1 MKNVKDNS
9 IVTRRRVV
17 SIDPS
22 SKSYQRM
29 ARRLALNTLRA
40 TVKAVCRLGDVK
52 DIRECSY
59 LLAGVLARVQS
70 AGGGK

>member
-1 MKNVKDNS
+1 MKNSDNP
-9 IVTRRRVV
+9 IITRRRAV

-22 SKSYQRM
+22 SKSFQRM

-59 LLAGVLARVQS
+59 LVGAVLTRLQAK
-70 AGGGK
+70 GGGK

>member
-1 MKNVKDNS
+1 MKNSDNP
-9 IVTRRRVV
+9 IITRRRAV

-22 SKSYQRM
+22 SKSFHRM

-40 TVKAVCRLGDVK
+40 TVKAVCRLGDIK
-52 DIRECSY
+52 DIREASY
-59 LLAGVLARVQS
+59 LVAGVLARVQS

>member
-1 MKNVKDNS
+1 
-9 IVTRRRVV
+9 
-17 SIDPS
+17 
-22 SKSYQRM
+22 M

-40 TVKAVCRLGDVK
+40 TVKAVCRLGDIK

-70 AGGGK
+70 VGGGK